1 MAYDNKTKYKIIEE
15 VCNGKTSSDIQREYG
30 IGATAV
36 MRWLRT
42 FAENGPF
49 KGDKLTPK
57 DYARLEKLQESAKK
71 RELEMRFHGT
81 TTNESFEWLLEYDPA
96 LAEWKAYAEE
106 WIKTVVRG
114 KDTAL
119 AALSSFFKR
128 YIIAMN
134 LARSVQE
141 FVSKTYEVPDFYEIL
156 YSAQGDQAEALKK
169 AKKLVSFIDW
179 ILEEKFSV
187 EDDYGKKLIPA
198 EFHNPLEQ
206 YLPDHVERSNKS
218 ESNKNVLP
226 YRYIKELRN
235 LLGGTY
241 VNDDTDKVTYGPVQG
256 YPAHNCVRCR
266 WFITGPAFL
275 PGLVNHFNVLSYE
288 MAETSKRVTRYQ
300 NKTEELEN
308 SKYEA
313 EQHGEIF
320 EQYEDLLNYEQLLQ
334 QELQKGDDI
343 ANNLNATLRLID
355 KCHKISKSG
364 NDNDS
369 SSTQLVPVGTVQ
381 DVGFLLEAEADEMHQ
396 LQAIC
401 NGAELFPETDASKAL
416 LKRSQIIDMTLL
428 FNKKQPVMFTLSDE
442 EQLLAGNQFMRLLI
456 KRAGSLKEAI
466 PYAIG
471 RKKLE
476 EIGIHN
482 EFEKELKIMRY
493 DAPLKLL
500 STNNDA

>member
-141 FVSKTYEVPDFYEIL
+141 FVSKTYEAPDFYEIL
-156 YSAQGDQAEALKK
+156 YSERESQPHALKE
-169 AKKLVSFIDW
+169 AKKLVAFIDW

-206 YLPDHVERSNKS
+206 YLPDHVDHSNKS
-218 ESNKNVLP
+218 ESDKNVLP
-226 YRYIKELRN
+226 YE
-235 LLGGTY
+235 
-241 VNDDTDKVTYGPVQG
+241 
-256 YPAHNCVRCR
+256 
-266 WFITGPAFL
+266 
-275 PGLVNHFNVLSYE
+275 
-288 MAETSKRVTRYQ
+288 
-300 NKTEELEN
+300 
-308 SKYEA
+308 
-313 EQHGEIF
+313 
-320 EQYEDLLNYEQLLQ
+320 
-334 QELQKGDDI
+334 
-343 ANNLNATLRLID
+343 
-355 KCHKISKSG
+355 KS
-364 NDNDS
+364 
-369 SSTQLVPVGTVQ
+369 
-381 DVGFLLEAEADEMHQ
+381 
-396 LQAIC
+396 
-401 NGAELFPETDASKAL
+401 
-416 LKRSQIIDMTLL
+416 
-428 FNKKQPVMFTLSDE
+428 
-442 EQLLAGNQFMRLLI
+442 
-456 KRAGSLKEAI
+456 
-466 PYAIG
+466 
-471 RKKLE
+471 
-476 EIGIHN
+476 
-482 EFEKELKIMRY
+482 
-493 DAPLKLL
+493 
-500 STNNDA
+500 

>member
-235 LLGGTY
+235 LLVPSDATCFRELTLAQKLTDSERSGG
-241 VNDDTDKVTYGPVQG
+241 D
-256 YPAHNCVRCR
+256 
-266 WFITGPAFL
+266 WFI
-275 PGLVNHFNVLSYE
+275 VDRH
-288 MAETSKRVTRYQ
+288 
-300 NKTEELEN
+300 
-308 SKYEA
+308 
-313 EQHGEIF
+313 
-320 EQYEDLLNYEQLLQ
+320 
-334 QELQKGDDI
+334 
-343 ANNLNATLRLID
+343 LID
-355 KCHKISKSG
+355 KNDPDCAFRKRKASPYEIKTKGCGLSILIQPPKS
-364 NDNDS
+364 
-369 SSTQLVPVGTVQ
+369 PR
-381 DVGFLLEAEADEMHQ
+381 
-396 LQAIC
+396 
-401 NGAELFPETDASKAL
+401 
-416 LKRSQIIDMTLL
+416 KR
-428 FNKKQPVMFTLSDE
+428 
-442 EQLLAGNQFMRLLI
+442 R
-456 KRAGSLKEAI
+456 
-466 PYAIG
+466 
-471 RKKLE
+471 
-476 EIGIHN
+476 
-482 EFEKELKIMRY
+482 
-493 DAPLKLL
+493 
-500 STNNDA
+500 

>member
-1 MAYDNKTKYKIIEE
+1 
-15 VCNGKTSSDIQREYG
+15 
-30 IGATAV
+30 
-36 MRWLRT
+36 
-42 FAENGPF
+42 
-49 KGDKLTPK
+49 
-57 DYARLEKLQESAKK
+57 
-71 RELEMRFHGT
+71 
-81 TTNESFEWLLEYDPA
+81 
-96 LAEWKAYAEE
+96 
-106 WIKTVVRG
+106 
-114 KDTAL
+114 
-119 AALSSFFKR
+119 
-128 YIIAMN
+128 
-134 LARSVQE
+134 
-141 FVSKTYEVPDFYEIL
+141 
-156 YSAQGDQAEALKK
+156 
-169 AKKLVSFIDW
+169 
-179 ILEEKFSV
+179 
-187 EDDYGKKLIPA
+187 
-198 EFHNPLEQ
+198 
-206 YLPDHVERSNKS
+206 
-218 ESNKNVLP
+218 
-226 YRYIKELRN
+226 
-235 LLGGTY
+235 
-241 VNDDTDKVTYGPVQG
+241 
-256 YPAHNCVRCR
+256 
-266 WFITGPAFL
+266 
-275 PGLVNHFNVLSYE
+275 
-288 MAETSKRVTRYQ
+288 MAETSKRVTRYSTGDYVD
-300 NKTEELEN
+300 NNTLSVYVRRN

>member
-1 MAYDNKTKYKIIEE
+1 MYYTKM
-15 VCNGKTSSDIQREYG
+15 G
-30 IGATAV
+30 ISYITDT
-36 MRWLRT
+36 M
-42 FAENGPF
+42 
-49 KGDKLTPK
+49 
-57 DYARLEKLQESAKK
+57 KK
-71 RELEMRFHGT
+71 ADTEILKQDQ
-81 TTNESFEWLLEYDPA
+81 ESFERFIRDAKYKQLEIGSA
-96 LAEWKAYAEE
+96 
-106 WIKTVVRG
+106 VN
-114 KDTAL
+114 DTAAYDAVL
-119 AALSSFFKR
+119 
-128 YIIAMN
+128 
-134 LARSVQE
+134 
-141 FVSKTYEVPDFYEIL
+141 
-156 YSAQGDQAEALKK
+156 SAQKSK
-169 AKKLVSFIDW
+169 ASIVMSDKGICPKGCFGCDT
-179 ILEEKFSV
+179 
-187 EDDYGKKLIPA
+187 
-198 EFHNPLEQ
+198 
-206 YLPDHVERSNKS
+206 
-218 ESNKNVLP
+218 
-226 YRYIKELRN
+226 
-235 LLGGTY
+235 GGTY
-241 VNDDTDKVTYGPVQG
+241 ANDDTDKVTYGPVQG

-288 MAETSKRVTRYQ
+288 MSETSKKVIRYQ
-300 NKTEELEN
+300 NETEELEN

-313 EQHGEIF
+313 EQQGAIF
-320 EQYEDLLNYEQLLQ
+320 EQYEDLLKYEQLLQ

-355 KCHKISKSG
+355 KCQKISKSG

-381 DVGFLLEAEADEMHQ
+381 DVGFLLESEADEMYQ

-416 LKRSQIIDMTLL
+416 LKRSQIIDMTLM
-428 FNKKQPVMFTLSDE
+428 FNKKQPVMFTLSEE

-493 DAPLKLL
+493 DSPLKLL